1 MPWVAY
7 FSITD
12 TDFTTQARRGHVSTP
27 SQSAGFTRAR
37 AAGHWHPSWG
47 GAERRDPH
55 TTREGTRRA
64 AGVAAA
70 LAIAVLV
77 ASESRLSHPKIA
89 SRTQLQADAQVDRG
103 VHGHHVARRREEAI
117 LEHLERLELSR
128 LRRAQAA
135 D

>member
-7 FSITD
+7 ISITD
-12 TDFTTQARRGHVSTP
+12 TDFTPHARRGRVLRP

-37 AAGHWHPSWG
+37 AAGHWHTSRG
-47 GAERRDPH
+47 GAKKRDPH
-55 TTREGTRRA
+55 KTREGARRA
-64 AGVAAA
+64 ANAAAA

-77 ASESRLSHPKIA
+77 ASESRLSHPKIT
-89 SRTQLQADAQVDRG
+89 SRTQLQADALVDRG
-103 VHGHHVARRREEAI
+103 GHGHHVARRREEAI
-117 LEHLERLELSR
+117 LQHLERLKLSR